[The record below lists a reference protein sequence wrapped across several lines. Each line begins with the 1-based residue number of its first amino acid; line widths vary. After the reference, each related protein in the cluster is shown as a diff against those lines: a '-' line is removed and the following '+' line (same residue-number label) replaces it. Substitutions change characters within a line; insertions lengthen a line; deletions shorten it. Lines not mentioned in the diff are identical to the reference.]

1 MGDEMVAVGRNLSG
15 TGLRGAVYRAFYEPN
30 STEFRRTSTTTVVF
44 IFASVA
50 SLILESMAL
59 GEPVDTW
66 LPVVEAVLV
75 LAFTF
80 EYVMH
85 IWVAPDR
92 WSYIK
97 SFWGIVDLLS
107 ILPALLAFLPNAGM
121 RVVRTLRVLR
131 VLRMIKLMKLAS
143 DQARLS
149 AQRASKQQSSLAS
162 DITIYAMALATVLVI
177 SSTLAYYAELDVE
190 GTSFSSIPA
199 AMWWAIVTITTTG
212 YGDMV
217 PSTAIGKLVAAATM
231 FAGLAL
237 FGILTSVIGRAVMT
251 TLFGRPAEAEPDSA
265 HSGSSRTGRPAVP
278 PIPLLD
284 VAVTGLAILAVILMV
299 FETLPELGEEYAA
312 WFTYAEYV
320 LVTIFT
326 LDYVRNFRNAPD
338 KRAYMFSVGGIIDLL
353 SILPTYLSLLDVTG
367 LKALRALRVLRVL
380 RVLKLI
386 KLAFAQRAL
395 KVAGEGKSNTF
406 VIDLQIYAIAV
417 LCAITVSGT
426 LGYYAEKDVD
436 GSAFTSIP
444 AGMWWGVVTLTTTG
458 YGDMVTQNEDKLV
471 QPVTALGRIIG
482 GATMLVGLALFGV
495 LTSVIGR
502 ALLQSLFGA
511 PGGGGASPTE
521 GAPSPART

>member
-1 MGDEMVAVGRNLSG
+1 MGVEMVAVHPREDESG
-15 TGLRGAVYRAFYEPN
+15 FRGAVYRAFHDP
-30 STEFRRTSTTTVVF
+30 SSVEFRRTSAATVVF

-50 SLILESMAL
+50 SLILESMSL
-59 GEPVDTW
+59 GDPVDSW
-66 LPVVEAVLV
+66 LPIFETILVV
-75 LAFTF
+75 AFTL

-85 IWVAPDR
+85 VWVAPDR
-92 WSYIK
+92 WKYIK

-149 AQRASKQQSSLAS
+149 ASRAAKQQSSFAS

-177 SSTLAYYAELDVE
+177 SSTLAFYAEQDIDD
-190 GTSFSSIPA
+190 TAFSSIPA

-217 PSTAIGKLVAAATM
+217 PATGTGKLVAAGTM

-237 FGILTSVIGRAVMT
+237 FGILTSVIGRAVIT
-251 TLFGRPAEAEPDSA
+251 TLFGRPQEAESVQPPAESQ
-265 HSGSSRTGRPAVP
+265 HVSRAAPP
-278 PIPLLD
+278 PIPVFD
-284 VAVTGLAILAVILMV
+284 VAVTALAIVAVVLMV
-299 FETLPELGEEYAA
+299 LETLPELGDVYPD
-312 WFTYAEYV
+312 WFTYAEYF
-320 LVTIFT
+320 LVAIFT
-326 LDYVRNFRNAPD
+326 LDYLRNLVTASN
-338 KRAYMFSVGGIIDLL
+338 KREYIFSLGGIIDLL
-353 SILPTYLSLLDVTG
+353 SILPTYMSLLDFTG

-386 KLAFAQRAL
+386 KLAFAQRAV
-395 KVAGEGKSNTF
+395 KVAGEGKTNTF

-458 YGDMVTQNEDKLV
+458 YGDMVTQNDAKLV
-471 QPVTALGRIIG
+471 QPVTAMGRIVG
-482 GATMLVGLALFGV
+482 GSTMLVGLALFGV

-511 PGGGGASPTE
+511 PGGGGGSQPET
-521 GAPSPART
+521 T

>member
-1 MGDEMVAVGRNLSG
+1 MGGEMVAVQLGEDGSG
-15 TGLRGAVYRAFYEPN
+15 IRGAVYRAFYDP
-30 STEFRRTSTTTVVF
+30 SSVEFRRTSAATVVF

-50 SLILESMAL
+50 SLILESMSL
-59 GEPVDTW
+59 GDPVDSW
-66 LPVVEAVLV
+66 LPIIETILVV
-75 LAFTF
+75 AFTL
-80 EYVMH
+80 EYVLH
-85 IWVAPDR
+85 VWIARDR
-92 WSYIK
+92 WKYIK
-97 SFWGIVDLLS
+97 SFWGIIDLLS

-149 AQRASKQQSSLAS
+149 AQRAAKQQSSFAS

-177 SSTLAYYAELDVE
+177 SSTLAFYAEQDVD
-190 GTSFSSIPA
+190 GTGFGSIPA

-217 PSTAIGKLVAAATM
+217 PATGAGKLVAACTM

-251 TLFGRPAEAEPDSA
+251 TLFGRPIESESETNGPA
-265 HSGSSRTGRPAVP
+265 SSTTAKSKPAPP

-284 VAVTGLAILAVILMV
+284 VAVTGLAIVAVILMV
-299 FETLPELGEEYAA
+299 LETLPELGDVYPT
-312 WFTYAEYV
+312 WFTYAEYF

-326 LDYVRNFRNAPD
+326 IDYARNLMSAPN
-338 KRAYMFSVGGIIDLL
+338 KREYIFSLGGIIDLL
-353 SILPTYLSLLDVTG
+353 SILPTYMSLLDFTG

-386 KLAFAQRAL
+386 KLAFAQRAV
-395 KVAGEGKSNTF
+395 KVAGEGKTNTF
-406 VIDLQIYAIAV
+406 GIDLQIYAIAV

-458 YGDMVTQNEDKLV
+458 YGDMVTQNDAKLV
-471 QPVTALGRIIG
+471 QPVTAMGRIIG
-482 GATMLVGLALFGV
+482 GSTMLVGLALFGV

-511 PGGGGASPTE
+511 PGGGGGSQAET
-521 GAPSPART
+521 T

>member
-1 MGDEMVAVGRNLSG
+1 MGVEMVAVHGDEAESG
-15 TGLRGAVYRAFYEPN
+15 FRGAVYRAFHEP
-30 STEFRRTSTTTVVF
+30 SSVEFRRTSAATVVF

-50 SLILESMAL
+50 SLILESMSL
-59 GEPVDTW
+59 GDPVDSW
-66 LPVVEAVLV
+66 LPVFETILV
-75 LAFTF
+75 VAFTV
-80 EYVMH
+80 EYVLH
-85 IWVAPDR
+85 VWVAPNR
-92 WSYIK
+92 WAYIK

-149 AQRASKQQSSLAS
+149 AQRAAKQQSSFAS
-162 DITIYAMALATVLVI
+162 DITIYAMALVTVLVI
-177 SSTLAYYAELDVE
+177 SSTLAYFAEQDIDD
-190 GTSFSSIPA
+190 TAFNSIPA

-217 PSTAIGKLVAAATM
+217 PSTAAGKLVAAGTM

-251 TLFGRPAEAEPDSA
+251 TLFGRPAEAEPQATSGPAARSA
-265 HSGSSRTGRPAVP
+265 NVAPP
-278 PIPLLD
+278 PIPILD
-284 VAVTGLAILAVILMV
+284 VLVTALAIVAVILMV
-299 FETLPELGEEYAA
+299 LETLPELGDAYPT
-312 WFTYAEYV
+312 WFTYAEYF
-320 LVTIFT
+320 LVAIFT
-326 LDYVRNFRNAPD
+326 IDYVRNVVAAPN
-338 KRAYMFSVGGIIDLL
+338 KREYILSLGGIIDLL
-353 SILPTYLSLLDVTG
+353 SILPTYLSLLDFTG

-386 KLAFAQRAL
+386 KLAFAQRAV
-395 KVAGEGKSNTF
+395 KVAGEGKTNTF

-458 YGDMVTQNEDKLV
+458 YGDMVTQNDAKLV
-471 QPVTALGRIIG
+471 QPVTAMGRVVG
-482 GATMLVGLALFGV
+482 GSTMLVGLALFGV

-511 PGGGGASPTE
+511 PGADGADQVEAT
-521 GAPSPART
+521 

>member
-1 MGDEMVAVGRNLSG
+1 MVAASQAESSSG
-15 TGLRGAVYRAFYEPN
+15 FRETVRRAFNDP
-30 STEFRRTSTTTVVF
+30 STVEFRRTSAATVIL
-44 IFASVA
+44 IFGSVA

-59 GEPVDTW
+59 GEPVDSW
-66 LPVVEAVLV
+66 LAVAETILV
-75 LAFTF
+75 LAFTA

-92 WSYIK
+92 WKYVK

-149 AQRASKQQSSLAS
+149 AQRASKQQSSFAS

-177 SSTLAYYAELDVE
+177 SSTLAYYSELDVE
-190 GTSFSSIPA
+190 DTSFSSIPA

-217 PSTAIGKLVAAATM
+217 PSTVPGKVVAAATM

-251 TLFGRPAEAEPDSA
+251 TLFGRPAEAESES
-265 HSGSSRTGRPAVP
+265 HGESTVRSSRAPAP
-278 PIPLLD
+278 PIPMSD
-284 VAVTGLAILAVILMV
+284 VAVTVFAIIAVALMV
-299 FETLPELGEEYAA
+299 FETLPGVGDDYAS
-312 WFTYAEYV
+312 WFTNAEYV
-320 LVTIFT
+320 LVAIFT
-326 LDYVRNFRNAPD
+326 LDYIRCLYQAPD
-338 KRAYMFSVGGIIDLL
+338 KRAYAFSIGGIIDLL

-386 KLAFAQRAL
+386 KLAFAQRAI
-395 KVAGEGKSNTF
+395 KAAGEGKSNTF
-406 VIDLQIYAIAV
+406 AIDLQIYAIAV

-458 YGDMVTQNEDKLV
+458 YGDMVTQNEAKLV
-471 QPVTALGRIIG
+471 QPVTAMGRIIG

-511 PGGGGASPTE
+511 PGGGGGSSQNVASASST
-521 GAPSPART
+521 ARS